1 MKTVINDRYEV
12 VRVLASGAQ
21 GRVLEVR
28 DRVGPSRPTA
38 LKLLGDVFHGA
49 LLRFEFQRLARLE
62 HPHLV
67 RVYELGTV
75 NRLEVAG
82 EIESLRPGTVFF
94 TQELVEGEPAHRWA
108 DSLHGRRRS
117 RAVARVGVAAALA
130 LGRLH
135 RAGLLHRDVKP
146 SNLLVGPDT
155 DPIKIIDLGLSRE
168 VDVADGLRAGTLGY
182 MAPEAMRGVAGIA
195 ADVFGLG
202 ATLAR
207 LLTGV
212 DPEPENP
219 LPRAPGEEVPAELWE
234 VIERMVR
241 PRPERRLGSMRE
253 VALALARSMGADLLA
268 AAGEDDLIDDATEI
282 ERPVTTGDRGR
293 AAESIGRA
301 AELDRLVSW
310 IGAAARGEPGPRAAL
325 VAGPDGVGKSR
336 LVRDAAVR
344 AQIDAAEGGEPP
356 PQLVAGELREIAA
369 AAFRR
374 AGLPDEDEELVARW
388 TEGSQP
394 QGSESRGRLA
404 RAVAE
409 VLLGVSEPAVV
420 HVTWGPAELL
430 EEVMQWVPD
439 LRGGRPE
446 RLMLVVE
453 SRDAARAAQS
463 ARAWDAQ
470 LLEVR
475 PLAADDEGKLIAE
488 LLGKAPGEDFFEWVR
503 DRTGGIPLLTESMI
517 AQLVD
522 RGARPAASRT
532 ELDALDL
539 PEETERL
546 AAAGLLAGAG
556 EDEVALVEALS
567 ILGGAGDPDLVAAIA
582 GLEDVETFGQAAASL
597 ARRGW
602 LEAGEGSVRIPGVA
616 ARGIAAGID
625 RGRSRALHARA
636 LELLES
642 RPGSDPASMAE
653 HAAAA
658 GRSQRARELALLAVD
673 REGSAA
679 GDPLSAVRLLEK
691 VLAVSRGGPRDEIA
705 VRAARLMR
713 ETGHYARALELTEKL
728 ADAGSPD
735 ELFRRAA
742 LERAAALRL
751 TGDTRAA
758 LSMLDRLAGDA
769 LPELAAEARALAARI
784 RLDAGDLEAARD
796 TIGHVLPVSDPS
808 AARSGMLA
816 TAMLIALARGD
827 LERAEKLA
835 GAGISAAEDIGDPR
849 LAARFHSLA
858 GIAAHGRES
867 WCEAAECYRAA
878 LESARAA
885 GDRHGA
891 ATYAVNLAA
900 ALTEMEEVERALE
913 VYRDGLRGLSRFG
926 RSGELAVAGANYAE
940 LLLRSGDAS
949 GALEAARRAADH
961 AVDADFGS
969 AAAFAE
975 CVQGES
981 LHALGR
987 DGEAIETLRRA
998 RDLAERADAAEEL
1011 SAAHRHLAE
1020 VLAARGEAEACR
1032 EEIEA
1037 ARRAGGDELELR
1049 RIEAELALSEDRGL
1063 EAALDALSEMLP
1075 AGGERRRARYR
1086 PALAA
1091 AARLAGRLQRDE
1103 EASALAREALR
1114 TARRE
1119 RQRTP
1124 TLHRDEMRMD
1134 ALERE
1139 LEELI
1144 GAADSSASS
1153 SEVAGSEAWAWRRLV
1168 RINTRL
1174 NSEQRIGALLDRI
1187 MDTALDVSG
1196 AERGFLL
1203 VSDGKEGLRIRR
1215 ARNIDRE
1222 KLEGRERSYSRS
1234 VALRAYETGEPLV
1247 TTDAQ
1252 ADERFR
1258 DQRSVAALNL
1268 RYVLAVPLAVKGRV
1282 IGAIYVDS
1290 SGGGRFD
1297 EQRLELMRALA
1308 DQAAIALENARLT
1321 AENRR
1326 RQRRI
1331 ERLNRRL
1338 ENELDSRRDEL
1349 ERTRRDL
1356 EQKERELGTRYG
1368 YEGIVGRS
1376 EPMMRVLKLVD
1387 RVTATDVPVLI
1398 EGESGTGKEL
1408 VARAIHYNGPR
1419 SQKAFVAENCAAVPA
1434 ALLESALFGH
1444 VRGAFTGAVRDSRG
1458 LFAEADGGTLF
1469 LDEVGEMPLEM
1480 QAKLLRVLQDGVV
1493 RRLGDERSS
1502 RVDVRLLA
1510 ASNADLEKRVRA
1522 GAFRRDLFYRLDV
1535 IRVKLPPLR
1544 ARREDIPALVDH
1556 FVSARAGER
1565 RPRISKRAM
1574 EALLSY
1580 SWPGNVRQ
1588 LENEITRALVLCE
1601 EVLEE
1606 EHLSE
1611 AVLGGGADSLP
1622 DRDEN
1627 ELEMGARVDALKS
1640 RLIRTALRRTGGNRS
1655 RAAELLGVSRFG
1667 LQKMIARLGL
1677 DSEGR

>member
-1 MKTVINDRYEV
+1 MRAVINDRYEL
-12 VRVLASGAQ
+12 VRVLARGAQ
-21 GRVLEVR
+21 GSVLEVR
-28 DRVGPSRPTA
+28 DRVVPRRPTA
-38 LKLLGDVFHGA
+38 LKLLGDASHGA

-67 RVYELGTV
+67 RVHELGTV
-75 NRLEVAG
+75 NRLEGAG
-82 EIESLRPGTVFF
+82 EIESLRPGVVFF

-108 DSLHGRRRS
+108 DSLQGRRRS

-135 RAGLLHRDVKP
+135 RTGLLHRDVKP
-146 SNLLVGPDT
+146 SNLLVGPDA

-168 VDVADGLRAGTLGY
+168 IDVADGLRAGTLGY

-195 ADVFGLG
+195 ADVFALG

-207 LLTGV
+207 LLAGV
-212 DPEPENP
+212 APEPENP
-219 LPRAPGEEVPAELWE
+219 LPSAPGEDVPVELWE

-268 AAGEDDLIDDATEI
+268 AVGEDDLIDDATAVEHPI
-282 ERPVTTGDRGR
+282 ALGDRSR
-293 AAESIGRA
+293 AAETIGRA
-301 AELDRLVSW
+301 AEIDRLVSW
-310 IGAAARGEPGPRAAL
+310 IGAAARGDPGPRGAL

-344 AQIDAAEGGEPP
+344 AQIDAAERGGIP
-356 PQLVAGELREIAA
+356 PQLVAGELREIVA

-374 AGLPDEDEELVARW
+374 AGLSEEDEQLVARW
-388 TEGSQP
+388 TRGSPP
-394 QGSESRGRLA
+394 QGAQSRSRLA

-409 VLLGVSEPAVV
+409 VLIGVSEPAVV
-420 HVTWGPAELL
+420 HVTGGSDELL
-430 EEVMQWVPD
+430 EEALHWVPD

-446 RLMLVVE
+446 QLLLIVE
-453 SRDAARAAQS
+453 SRDAARAAQD
-463 ARAWDAQ
+463 ARAWCAEP
-470 LLEVR
+470 LEVR
-475 PLAADDEGKLIAE
+475 PLTADYERKLIDE
-488 LLGKAPGEDFFEWVR
+488 LLGKPSGEDLSDWVR
-503 DRTGGIPLLTESMI
+503 DRTGGIPLLTESTI

-522 RGARPAASRT
+522 RGARPAASRS

-539 PEETERL
+539 PDETERL

-556 EDEVALVEALS
+556 EEEIALVEALS
-567 ILGGAGDPDLVAAIA
+567 ILDGTGDPDLVCALA
-582 GLEDVETFGQAAASL
+582 GLEDDEAFGRAAASL

-602 LEAGEGSVRIPGVA
+602 LETGEGSVGIPGVA
-616 ARGIAAGID
+616 ARGVAAGID
-625 RGRSRALHARA
+625 RGRSRSLHARA

-642 RPGSDPASMAE
+642 RPGSDPASMAG
-653 HAAAA
+653 HAAGAVHP
-658 GRSQRARELALLAVD
+658 QRARELALLAVD
-673 REGSAA
+673 RQASAA
-679 GDPLSAVRLLEK
+679 GGPAAAARLLEK
-691 VLAVSRGGPRDEIA
+691 VLAVSRGRPRDEIA

-713 ETGHYARALELTEKL
+713 ETGHYQRTLELTAKL
-728 ADAGSPD
+728 ADAGSSD
-735 ELFRRAA
+735 ELRRRAA

-751 TGDTRAA
+751 TGDVREA
-758 LSMLDRLAGDA
+758 LSILDGLAGDS
-769 LPELAAEARALAARI
+769 LPELAAEARALAARV
-784 RLDAGDLEAARD
+784 RLDEGDVEAARE
-796 TIGHVLPVSDPS
+796 TVGHVLPVADQS
-808 AARSGMLA
+808 AARSGVLA
-816 TAMLIALARGD
+816 TATLIALARGD

-835 GAGISAAEDIGDPR
+835 GAGISAAGEIGDPR
-849 LAARFHSLA
+849 LEARFHSLA

-867 WCEAAECYRAA
+867 WSEAAERYRAA

-940 LLLRSGDAS
+940 LLLRSGDAA
-949 GALEAARRAADH
+949 GALEAARRAAGH
-961 AVDADFGS
+961 AAEADLGT

-987 DGEAIETLRRA
+987 DDEAIETLRRA
-998 RDLAERADAAEEL
+998 RKMAERAKATEEL

-1020 VLAARGEAEACR
+1020 VLAARGDPEECR

-1049 RIEAELALSEDRGL
+1049 RIESELALAEGRGL

-1091 AARLAGRLQRDE
+1091 AARLAGRLGRDE

-1124 TLHRDEMRMD
+1124 TLHRDETRMD
-1134 ALERE
+1134 AIERE
-1139 LEELI
+1139 LKALI
-1144 GAADSSASS
+1144 GAADGSASS
-1153 SEVAGSEAWAWRRLV
+1153 SEVAGTEAWAWRRLV

-1174 NSEQRIGALLDRI
+1174 NSEQRVGVLLDRI

-1203 VSDGKEGLRIRR
+1203 VSDGKEGLRIRS

-1282 IGAIYVDS
+1282 TGAIYVDS

-1338 ENELDSRRDEL
+1338 ESELDSRKDEL

-1356 EQKERELGTRYG
+1356 ERKERELGTRYG

-1376 EPMMRVLKLVD
+1376 EPMMRALKLVD

-1419 SQKAFVAENCAAVPA
+1419 GQKAFVAENCAAVPA
-1434 ALLESALFGH
+1434 ALLESVLFGH
-1444 VRGAFTGAVRDSRG
+1444 MRGAFTGAVRDSRG

-1480 QAKLLRVLQDGVV
+1480 QAKLLRVLQDGEV
-1493 RRLGDERSS
+1493 RRLGDERSG

-1510 ASNADLEKRVRA
+1510 ASNADLEERVRA

-1535 IRVKLPPLR
+1535 IRVKLPLLR
-1544 ARREDIPALVDH
+1544 ERREDIPALVDH
-1556 FVSARAGER
+1556 FVSERAGER
-1565 RPRISKRAM
+1565 RPRITKRAM

-1601 EVLEE
+1601 NVLEE

-1611 AVLGGGADSLP
+1611 AVLGGDAGSLP
-1622 DRDEN
+1622 KRDETD
-1627 ELEMGARVDALKS
+1627 LEMGARVDALKS
-1640 RLIRTALRRTGGNRS
+1640 WLIRTALRRTGGNRS
-1655 RAAELLGVSRFG
+1655 RAADLLGVSRFG

-1677 DSEGR
+1677 EPDGR